1 MSVIKETYKILSFV
15 KIFSSK
21 DFFSYFK
28 NSPYILIYNAE
39 EYENIFEKDFIIVN
53 EFVNLFNH

>member
-28 NSPYILIYNAE
+28 KSSYILIYNAE

-53 EFVNLFNH
+53 EFVNLFNQ